1 MKCPAKELAHSRCPI
16 KVQCSSFP
24 HAWVGITG
32 AHLFGPLL
40 APVTSGGWVP
50 DPLYQ
55 EVTWPLDHPCCWQTP
70 FFNQTWCLDFIFIRM
85 QHILMAENAKQT
97 GKKKKKKTHYWFSS
111 PKTSWGTSLVI
122 QWLSLHTLSAGDLG
136 LILGQGT
143 RSHML
148 HLRVF
153 MLQLKVPHAATKI
166 KGAVCRNED
175 LVQPR

>member
-1 MKCPAKELAHSRCPI
+1 MLF
-16 KVQCSSFP
+16 FP
-24 HAWVGITG
+24 PRLSGDNW
-32 AHLFGPLL
+32 GPLVWPSSCLSDFRRLGSWPSLPGGNL
-40 APVTSGGWVP
+40 AIGPSLLLANTFFQP
-50 DPLYQ
+50 DLVSWLYFHQ
-55 EVTWPLDHPCCWQTP
+55 
-70 FFNQTWCLDFIFIRM
+70 
-85 QHILMAENAKQT
+85 NATYTHGRECKT
-97 GKKKKKKTHYWFSS
+97 NWKEKKKKTHYWFSS

-148 HLRVF
+148 QLRVF